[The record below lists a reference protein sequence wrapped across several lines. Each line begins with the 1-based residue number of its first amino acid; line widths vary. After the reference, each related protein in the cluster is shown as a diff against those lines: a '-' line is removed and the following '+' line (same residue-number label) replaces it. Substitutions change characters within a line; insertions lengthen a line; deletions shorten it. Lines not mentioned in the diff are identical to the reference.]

1 MLKKTDVERKKNKQ
15 KTKYFNIILREDK
28 VHNMRMKEISDIK
41 GISEAV
47 ELYSGTVWEEYGL
60 NSYLISQMKS
70 YYNFI

>member
-1 MLKKTDVERKKNKQ
+1 MLKERKINK
-15 KTKYFNIILREDK
+15 KLSILIIILREDK